1 MVIDCEENSQEDV
14 ELLDE
19 MISRDLFHTNFTHFN
34 NLLANISGEKTAS
47 SMIPSVGELG
57 LQDIDVDLPTTE
69 IIDKTRETIFKKR
82 GFNLYPFSSLRRKKL
97 ALIKKKLDRKNVLT
111 TEIKRELSFVQRNI
125 RDIKKARYTKNL
137 LKRTLKKKRKSNNK
151 KFLKQKISKP
161 KEEAVARK
169 IQSVSASFINS
180 FQKLFFTNNY
190 QTVLNFIP
198 NLNWVYFF
206 LSLSAI

>member
-1 MVIDCEENSQEDV
+1 MVIDFEENSQEDV

-19 MISRDLFHTNFTHFN
+19 MVSRDLFQTNFTQFN

-47 SMIPSVGELG
+47 SMIPDLVEVGLH
-57 LQDIDVDLPTTE
+57 DIDVDLPTNDR
-69 IIDKTRETIFKKR
+69 IDQTRETVFKKR

-97 ALIKKKLDRKNVLT
+97 ALVKKKLDRKNALT
-111 TEIKRELSFVQRNI
+111 TEIKRELSFAQRNI

-137 LKRTLKKKRKSNNK
+137 LKHNLKKKRKSNNK

-161 KEEAVARK
+161 KEGASK
-169 IQSVSASFINS
+169 NQSISASFINS
-180 FQKLFFTNNY
+180 FQRLFFTNTY
-190 QTVLNFIP
+190 QAVFNFIP
-198 NLNWVYFF
+198 NVNWVSFF